1 MKLLII
7 NILIGSILGT
17 CLAAERNSLTQAEQ
31 KAGWKLLFDGKS
43 LEHFRGYK
51 KDKPDPAWRAE
62 HNAIKLVGRGGDL
75 MTKEK
80 YQFFELALEWNLH
93 YQYFP
98 QLKKSLLVPF

>member
-43 LEHFRGYK
+43 MEQLEADR
-51 KDKPDPAWRAE
+51 DAR
-62 HNAIKLVGRGGDL
+62 LVRL
-75 MTKEK
+75 LKALYPKEGT
-80 YQFFELALEWNLH
+80 
-93 YQYFP
+93 
-98 QLKKSLLVPF
+98 